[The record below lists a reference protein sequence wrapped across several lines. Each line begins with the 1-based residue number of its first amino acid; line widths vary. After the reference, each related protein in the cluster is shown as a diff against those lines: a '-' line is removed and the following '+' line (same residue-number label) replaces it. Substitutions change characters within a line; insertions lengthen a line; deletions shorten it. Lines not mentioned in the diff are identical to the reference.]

1 MALISIIPDFY
12 PTGDTRLLA
21 RAEELKP
28 TLHHTIREPMGAF
41 KLKERYSRE
50 KNDIV
55 LHQLP
60 HQRAQINLQ
69 IGIAAGVYGIAV
81 SRLGRVHAHLFLPL
95 VGHSVTVG
103 VFRGG

>member
-60 HQRAQINLQ
+60 HITMGKGEN
-69 IGIAAGVYGIAV
+69 IGSHL
-81 SRLGRVHAHLFLPL
+81 SRVQF
-95 VGHSVTVG
+95 
-103 VFRGG
+103 